1 MSLNLHSSRRE
12 GRPVRATVVGLV
24 LLTLALLVTAGVY
37 AGLSARSTGAET
49 VSSGTL
55 DLALSADTG
64 AGFSAFTP
72 EMAPGDTD
80 NVYVNLTNTGTL
92 ASAKGMRLWVSAAPA
107 SALSDGSAAGEGLN
121 VKLTKCSVAWTMA
134 TGTCSGTTT
143 NILATRLVD
152 TMDTLAT
159 ARALANI
166 PALAVGAGVDHI
178 QVSLGLVAT
187 EKSVNGTPPAKT
199 IQGLSASLT
208 YTFIEQQR
216 AGVATQH

>member
-1 MSLNLHSSRRE
+1 MSPSLHSSRHN
-12 GRPVRATVVGLV
+12 GRPVRAAVIGLV
-24 LLTLALLVTAGVY
+24 FLILALLVTPGVY
-37 AGLSARSTGAET
+37 AALSARSTGTET

-64 AGFSAFTP
+64 AGFSAFTSK
-72 EMAPGDTD
+72 MAPGDTD

-92 ASAKGMRLWVSAAPA
+92 ASAKGMRLWVASVPA
-107 SALSDGSAAGEGLN
+107 SALSNGSAAGEGLT
-121 VKLTKCSVAWTMA
+121 VQLTECSVAWTLA

-143 NILATRLVD
+143 SLLATRLLD

-159 ARALANI
+159 ARALKNI
-166 PALAVGAGVDHI
+166 PALAAGGGVDHV
-178 QVSLGLVAT
+178 QVSLGLVGT

-199 IQGLSASLT
+199 IQGLSAALT

-216 AGVATQH
+216 TGIATQH